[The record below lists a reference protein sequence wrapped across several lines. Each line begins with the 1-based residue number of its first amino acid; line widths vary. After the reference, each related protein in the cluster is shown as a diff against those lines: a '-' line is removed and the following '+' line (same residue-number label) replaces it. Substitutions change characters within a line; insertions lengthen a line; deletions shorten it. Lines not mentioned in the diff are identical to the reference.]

1 MGNKGAN
8 MSRWKIL
15 PNPKTGLGHE
25 DTRYCASRYHFR
37 LSTRHS
43 RMYFWRGPWCCW
55 PAGVLSVFRACCV
68 LGFADL
74 ELSPEVWH
82 QSCGSP
88 KPCYQRSVCMFKNKL
103 RWYPQQLG
111 FCEFKWSQILLN
123 LHQSAKTLNSRF
135 SPSGATDKY
144 RYYTVDHVTM
154 LLHTGLNIHAKFWHP
169 ISKSSAFSCI
179 SPDFAYTY
187 AAEFL
192 CYFAPQ
198 DPCCSMMF
206 HFLVLLYILCYLFI

>member
-1 MGNKGAN
+1 MP
-8 MSRWKIL
+8 RWKIL

-74 ELSPEVWH
+74 ELSPEVSH

-111 FCEFKWSQILLN
+111 FCELNGRKSCWTCTKVPKHWTVAFHLLEP
-123 LHQSAKTLNSRF
+123 LISTDTTRLIMWPCYCIRGWTPMLSFDTPSRNPAHLAVF
-135 SPSGATDKY
+135 
-144 RYYTVDHVTM
+144 R
-154 LLHTGLNIHAKFWHP
+154 L
-169 ISKSSAFSCI
+169 I
-179 SPDFAYTY
+179 SPILTQLNFY
-187 AAEFL
+187 AISHRRIHVAPWCFISWCFCTSYAICLSNQRFL
-192 CYFAPQ
+192 KA
-198 DPCCSMMF
+198 
-206 HFLVLLYILCYLFI
+206 